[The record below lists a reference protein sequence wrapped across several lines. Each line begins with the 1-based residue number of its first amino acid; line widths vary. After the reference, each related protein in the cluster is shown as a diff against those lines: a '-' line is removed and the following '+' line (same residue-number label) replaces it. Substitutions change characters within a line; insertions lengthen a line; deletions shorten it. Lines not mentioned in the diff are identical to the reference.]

1 MREHSTAAR
10 DAGVASIAREESL
23 VLEAA
28 VSVPYPSWLN
38 PADNTWQITAATFV
52 GLMSLPALAVLYASI
67 VPKKWAVNV
76 LAMMFAGF
84 SLVLIAW
91 VLWSYK
97 MGFGSTSLGGGVHNG
112 IPTQLSG
119 VGWVKHFFENLVGKP
134 GQITTAVGEQGQAVS
149 AANTAVPF
157 HFPTDSL
164 AYFQFVF
171 AAITPLLFLGSVL
184 GRIKFSA
191 WCLLVPLW
199 STFVYGIDAF
209 LLWGGGYFAQEG
221 SLDFSGGY
229 VIHMSAGV
237 SGFVAA
243 WVLGPRLARDRNNAI
258 PNNLVMAAVGAGI
271 LWLGWNG
278 FNGGDPYYAGADMA
292 AAVVNTNIATGTGV
306 LTWMALDGWFSKA
319 RKPTFLGGVNGM
331 ICGLVGI
338 TPCAGWVDGWG
349 AILVGLIDTC
359 IVWLAWNYLSKVRP
373 FSKVD
378 DALGVVYTHG
388 IAGLF
393 GGLMLGIFGD
403 PAIVEYGCGTL
414 NKYGQ
419 VIGTSN
425 AAYLSAHGKCTPFSV
440 SGLMYTGSWHQ
451 EWEQF
456 RAAIFVAL
464 WSALATFLIMKIIG
478 LVLRGARYKDE
489 ILEVGDLA
497 IHDEE
502 AFPEETLAQRVGGF
516 AMAADA
522 GSLSVGGSDPPIN
535 RAPPG
540 STGSS

>member
-1 MREHSTAAR
+1 VLGAA
-10 DAGVASIAREESL
+10 SL
-23 VLEAA
+23 
-28 VSVPYPSWLN
+28 VPYPSWLN
-38 PADNTWQITAATFV
+38 PADNTWQLVAATFV
-52 GLMSLPALAVLYASI
+52 GLMSLPGLAVLYASI
-67 VPKKWAVNV
+67 VQKKWAVNV

-97 MGFGSTSLGGGVHNG
+97 MGFGSTSIGGGVHNG
-112 IPTQLSG
+112 VQTQLTG
-119 VGWVKHFFENLVGKP
+119 VGWVKHFFENFVGKP
-134 GQITTAVGEQGQAVS
+134 GGITSAADEQGQAVS

-157 HFPTDSL
+157 HFPTTTL

-184 GRIKFSA
+184 GRIKFGA

-199 STFVYGIDAF
+199 STFVYGVDAF

-221 SLDFSGGY
+221 ALDFSGGY

-243 WVLGPRLARDRNNAI
+243 WVLGPRLLRDRQHAV

-278 FNGGDPYYAGADMA
+278 FNGGDPYYAGADAA
-292 AAVVNTNIATGTGV
+292 AAVVNTNVATACGV
-306 LTWMALDGWFSKA
+306 VVWMAMDALFTKS

-338 TPCAGWVDGWG
+338 TPCAGFVNGRG
-349 AILVGLIDTC
+349 AIYVGVICTAV
-359 IVWLAWNYLSKVRP
+359 VWVAWNYLSKVRP

-378 DALGVVYTHG
+378 DALGVIYTHG
-388 IAGLF
+388 IAGFF
-393 GGLMLGIFGD
+393 GGMLLGIFGD
-403 PAIVEYGCGTL
+403 PNTLELGCGKL
-414 NKYGQ
+414 DNAGQ
-419 VIGTSN
+419 VVNTAGSV
-425 AAYLSAHGKCTPFSV
+425 AASQATYVAPHGGCTPFGV
-440 SGLMYTGSWHQ
+440 AGLMYTGSAHQ
-451 EWEQF
+451 LWEQF
-456 RAAIFVAL
+456 RAALWVIF
-464 WSALATFLIMKIIG
+464 WSALVTFILMKIIG
-478 LVLRGARYKDE
+478 LVLRGARYSDE

-502 AFPEETLAQRVGGF
+502 AFPDETFAERVNSASAF
-516 AMAADA
+516 EMAGITGSKPPPA
-522 GSLSVGGSDPPIN
+522 GSETPPAGN
-535 RAPPG
+535 
-540 STGSS
+540 S

>member
-1 MREHSTAAR
+1 
-10 DAGVASIAREESL
+10 
-23 VLEAA
+23 VLHLIGAI
-28 VSVPYPSWLN
+28 VPVPYPSWLN
-38 PADNTWQITAATFV
+38 TGDNTWQLTAATFV
-52 GLMSLPALAVLYASI
+52 GLMSLPGLAVLYASI

-97 MGFGSTSLGGGVHNG
+97 MGFGGNSIG
-112 IPTQLSG
+112 SG
-119 VGWVKHFFENLVGKP
+119 VTDGVQNQLTGVGGWKHFFDNFVGVP
-134 GQITTAVGEQGQAVS
+134 GSITSAAGEQGQAVS
-149 AANTAVPF
+149 AANTVIPF
-157 HFPTDSL
+157 HFPTASL

-199 STFVYGIDAF
+199 STFVYGVDAF
-209 LLWGGGYFAQEG
+209 MLWGGGYFAQEG

-243 WVLGPRLARDRNNAI
+243 WVLGPRLLRDRQHAL

-278 FNGGDPYYAGADMA
+278 FNGGDPYYAGASA
-292 AAVVNTNIATGTGV
+292 ASAVINTNIATATGV
-306 LTWMALDGWFSKA
+306 VVWMALDAWLTKE

-338 TPCAGWVDGWG
+338 TPCAGWVNGRG
-349 AILVGLIDTC
+349 AIFVGATC
-359 IVWLAWNYLSKVRP
+359 CVVVWIAWNFLSKVRP

-388 IAGLF
+388 IAGF
-393 GGLMLGIFGD
+393 MGGMLLGIWGD
-403 PAIVEYGCGTL
+403 PNMVEYGCGHLTAS
-414 NKYGQ
+414 GQ
-419 VIGTSN
+419 VIATSN
-425 AAYLSAHGKCTPFSV
+425 ATYLASGGKCVPFSV
-440 SGLMYTGSWHQ
+440 NGLMYTGSAHQ
-451 EWEQF
+451 LWEQF
-456 RAAIFVAL
+456 RAAVWVIF
-464 WSALATFLIMKIIG
+464 WSALVTFILMQLIK
-478 LVLRGARYKDE
+478 LVLRGVRYKDS

-497 IHDEE
+497 IHGEE
-502 AFPEETLAQRVGGF
+502 AFPEEAFATRTGGAF
-516 AMAADA
+516 AMAGLESD
-522 GSLSVGGSDPPIN
+522 SEPPISSDPS
-535 RAPPG
+535 PPAG
-540 STGSS
+540 ERS

>member
-1 MREHSTAAR
+1 
-10 DAGVASIAREESL
+10 
-23 VLEAA
+23 VLHLIGAI
-28 VSVPYPSWLN
+28 VPVPYPSWLN
-38 PADNTWQITAATFV
+38 TGDNTWQLTAATFV
-52 GLMSLPALAVLYASI
+52 GLMSLPGLAVLYASI

-97 MGFGSTSLGGGVHNG
+97 MGFGGNSLG
-112 IPTQLSG
+112 SG
-119 VGWVKHFFENLVGKP
+119 VTNGVQNQLTGVGGWKHFFDNFVGVP
-134 GQITTAVGEQGQAVS
+134 GSITSAAGEQGQAVS
-149 AANTAVPF
+149 AANTVIPF
-157 HFPTDSL
+157 HFPTASL

-199 STFVYGIDAF
+199 STFVYGVDAF
-209 LLWGGGYFAQEG
+209 MLWGGGYFAQEG

-243 WVLGPRLARDRNNAI
+243 WVLGPRLLRDRQHAL

-278 FNGGDPYYAGADMA
+278 FNGGDPYYAGASA
-292 AAVVNTNIATGTGV
+292 ASAVINTNIATATGV
-306 LTWMALDGWFSKA
+306 VVWMALDAWLTKE

-338 TPCAGWVDGWG
+338 TPCAGWVNGRG
-349 AILVGLIDTC
+349 AIFVGATC
-359 IVWLAWNYLSKVRP
+359 CTIVWICWNFLSKVRP

-378 DALGVVYTHG
+378 DALGVIYTHG
-388 IAGLF
+388 IAGF
-393 GGLMLGIFGD
+393 MGGMLLGIWGD
-403 PAIVEYGCGTL
+403 PNMVEYGCGHLTAS
-414 NKYGQ
+414 GQ
-419 VIGTSN
+419 VIATSN
-425 AAYLSAHGKCTPFSV
+425 ATYLASGGKCVPFSV
-440 SGLMYTGSWHQ
+440 NGLMYTGSAHQ
-451 EWEQF
+451 LWEQF
-456 RAAIFVAL
+456 RAAVWVIF
-464 WSALATFLIMKIIG
+464 WSALVTFILMQLIK
-478 LVLRGARYKDE
+478 LVLRGVRYKDA

-497 IHDEE
+497 IHGEE
-502 AFPEETLAQRVGGF
+502 AFPEEAFATRTGGAF
-516 AMAADA
+516 AMAGLESD
-522 GSLSVGGSDPPIN
+522 SEPPISSDPS
-535 RAPPG
+535 PPAG
-540 STGSS
+540 ERS

>member
-1 MREHSTAAR
+1 MLHLIGAI
-10 DAGVASIAREESL
+10 VP
-23 VLEAA
+23 
-28 VSVPYPSWLN
+28 VPYPSWLN
-38 PADNTWQITAATFV
+38 TGDNTWQLTAATFV
-52 GLMSLPALAVLYASI
+52 GLMSLPGLAVLYASI

-97 MGFGSTSLGGGVHNG
+97 MGFGGNSLG
-112 IPTQLSG
+112 SG
-119 VGWVKHFFENLVGKP
+119 VTDGVQNQLTGVGGWKHFFDNFVGVP
-134 GQITTAVGEQGQAVS
+134 GSITSAAGEQGQAVS
-149 AANTAVPF
+149 AANTVIPF
-157 HFPTDSL
+157 HFPTASL

-199 STFVYGIDAF
+199 STFVYGVDAF
-209 LLWGGGYFAQEG
+209 MLWGGGYFAQEG

-243 WVLGPRLARDRNNAI
+243 WVLGPRLLRDRQHAL

-278 FNGGDPYYAGADMA
+278 FNGGDPYYAGASA
-292 AAVVNTNIATGTGV
+292 ASAVINTNIATATGV
-306 LTWMALDGWFSKA
+306 VVWMALDAWLTKE

-338 TPCAGWVDGWG
+338 TPCAGWVNGRG
-349 AILVGLIDTC
+349 AIFVGATC
-359 IVWLAWNYLSKVRP
+359 CAVVWVAWNFLSKVRP

-388 IAGLF
+388 IAGF
-393 GGLMLGIFGD
+393 MGGMLLGIWGD
-403 PAIVEYGCGTL
+403 PNMVEYGCGHLTAS
-414 NKYGQ
+414 GQ
-419 VIGTSN
+419 VIATSN
-425 AAYLSAHGKCTPFSV
+425 ATYLASGGKCVPFSV
-440 SGLMYTGSWHQ
+440 NGLMYTGSAHQ
-451 EWEQF
+451 LWEQF
-456 RAAIFVAL
+456 RAAVWVIF
-464 WSALATFLIMKIIG
+464 WSALVTFILMQIIK
-478 LVLRGARYKDE
+478 LVLRGVRYKDS

-497 IHDEE
+497 IHGEE
-502 AFPEETLAQRVGGF
+502 AFPEEAFATRTGGAF
-516 AMAADA
+516 AMAGLESDREPPI
-522 GSLSVGGSDPPIN
+522 SSDPS
-535 RAPPG
+535 PPAG
-540 STGSS
+540 ERS